1 MPLCRLTT
9 SLGKRASPADGTAF
23 LTALR
28 ASTFATMDVGVGRVG
43 RVGRVGFILISN
55 LVGRKRRLSRRRP
68 HV

>member
-43 RVGRVGFILISN
+43 RVGVILLISN